1 MITNKIIEN
10 KFYLYK
16 TKPFKV
22 KRITRT
28 SNSVLLKCILDGSEE
43 TIPYN
48 GGELLLKRLYTIGEL
63 AKITGKRTDTLRKY
77 EKSGILAKPSFF
89 IESDENPYR
98 NWRFYTE
105 EEAYDAVSFF
115 SGRTPGRP
123 AKKPESG
130 YASGADIKNTILKLR
145 EKVENL

>member
-10 KFYLYK
+10 KFYLFK

-22 KRITRT
+22 KKIARS
-28 SNSVLLKCILDGSEE
+28 SNLVLLKSILDNTEE
-43 TIPYN
+43 TIPYT

-77 EKSGILAKPSFF
+77 EKSGILPKPSFF
-89 IESDENPYR
+89 IDSEDNPYR

-105 EEAYDAVSFF
+105 DEVYDSVAFF
-115 SGRTPGRP
+115 SGRSPGRP
-123 AKKPESG
+123 PGKIESG
-130 YASGADIKNTILKLR
+130 LKSGSELKNTISILR
-145 EKVENL
+145 EKVDNL